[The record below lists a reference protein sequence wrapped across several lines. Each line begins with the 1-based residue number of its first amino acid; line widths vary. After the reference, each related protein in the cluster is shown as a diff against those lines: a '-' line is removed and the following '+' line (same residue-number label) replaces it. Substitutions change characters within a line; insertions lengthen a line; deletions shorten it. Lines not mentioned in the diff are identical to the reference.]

1 MNINTVRIVHERG
14 PFRRSYDGAADVS
27 WTSHAWPPFAFVFR
41 KLNLVNNVPAASAP
55 TQDENMSTVLFE
67 KDGAVGVVTLS
78 NPPHNLIGDTLMT
91 DLLSAYNVA
100 VEQGC
105 RAILLRSAMRHFC
118 AGADVDGFGGG
129 GGGGG
134 RRHDQ
139 AAFDSV
145 LDSLENVAIPTVAA
159 VHGGALGGGF
169 ELALTCDM
177 IVAAD
182 TAFFGMPEASLGLIP
197 LLGGVQRVVQR
208 VGPARAKEMAMFGR
222 RHDPASLERWGVI
235 NLVIA
240 ESELPSVSMSWARQL
255 AAGATVALKG
265 IKQLANHSARSGIAG
280 ADMRQIEVNEMMWA
294 SADQKRGLD
303 AFAKTG
309 PGSAVFEGN

>member
-1 MNINTVRIVHERG
+1 
-14 PFRRSYDGAADVS
+14 
-27 WTSHAWPPFAFVFR
+27 
-41 KLNLVNNVPAASAP
+41 
-55 TQDENMSTVLFE
+55 MSTVLFE
-67 KDGAVGVVTLS
+67 KDGAVGVVTMS
-78 NPPHNLIGDTLMT
+78 NPPHNLIGDTFMA
-91 DLLSAYNVA
+91 DLLSAYGSA

-105 RAILLRSAMRHFC
+105 RSILLKSAMRHFC
-118 AGADVDGFGGG
+118 AGADVGGFGGG
-129 GGGGG
+129 EGG

-139 AAFDSV
+139 ASFEAL
-145 LDSLENVAIPTVAA
+145 LDSLENVSIPTVAA
-159 VHGGALGGGF
+159 VQGGALGGGF

-182 TAFFGMPEASLGLIP
+182 TAFFGMAEASLGLIP

-222 RHDPASLERWGVI
+222 RHDPAALERWGVI
-235 NLVIA
+235 NLVTA
-240 ESELPSVSMSWARQL
+240 EAELASVSMSWARQL
-255 AAGATVALKG
+255 AAGPTVALKG

-280 ADMRQIEVNEMMWA
+280 ADAWQIEISNTMWA
-294 SADQKRGLD
+294 SADQQRGLD